1 MRSVGHMFETP
12 FNHVQLQF
20 FESFILKAMS
30 LALNPEVYPMIMAMC
45 LSMLARPVLQDSV
58 NFLKI
63 VEKCASLRGSGPEKT
78 LGDLLDSW
86 IDKIDM
92 IVHPER
98 RKLTA
103 LALISMFR
111 FNSK

>member
-1 MRSVGHMFETP
+1 MGHMFETP
-12 FNHVQLQF
+12 MNSMQLHL
-20 FESFILKAMS
+20 FEPFIMKAMT
-30 LALNPEVYPMIMAMC
+30 LALNPEVYPMIMAIC
-45 LSMLARPVLQDSV
+45 LSMLARPVLQDSA

-63 VEKCASLRGSGPEKT
+63 VEKCAALRGSEPEKT